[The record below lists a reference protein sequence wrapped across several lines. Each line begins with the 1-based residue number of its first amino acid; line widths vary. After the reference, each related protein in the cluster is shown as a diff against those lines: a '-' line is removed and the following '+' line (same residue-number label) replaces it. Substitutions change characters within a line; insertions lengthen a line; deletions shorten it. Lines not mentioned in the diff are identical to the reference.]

1 MNIDILELIFISMLP
16 WIELRGSIPLGI
28 YRGLNPLEVFAL
40 CTSANILVIP
50 PLLAFLRYA
59 MPFVLRIESIN
70 RFYQWNVVRAL
81 ERYEKYK
88 KWEELGLAIF
98 VGIPLPFT
106 GVYTGTL
113 ISYLLKFN
121 KWEAFFSIAAGAVMA
136 GVIVTTASVGIL
148 G

>member
-1 MNIDILELIFISMLP
+1 MNIDILELILISMLP

-28 YRGLNPLEVFAL
+28 YRGLNPLEVFAI

-59 MPFVLRIESIN
+59 MPFVLRIETIN

-81 ERYEKYK
+81 ARYEKYK

-136 GVIVTTASVGIL
+136 GVIVTAASVGIL